1 MPRTKKTRTIRPWTP
16 AELKTLKSQAGK
28 QPAGKISKQLKRTES
43 AVRQKAM
50 ALGISLRV

>member
-1 MPRTKKTRTIRPWTP
+1 VETLFTI
-16 AELKTLKSQAGK
+16 AG
-28 QPAGKISKQLKRTES
+28 IRKQLKRTEG